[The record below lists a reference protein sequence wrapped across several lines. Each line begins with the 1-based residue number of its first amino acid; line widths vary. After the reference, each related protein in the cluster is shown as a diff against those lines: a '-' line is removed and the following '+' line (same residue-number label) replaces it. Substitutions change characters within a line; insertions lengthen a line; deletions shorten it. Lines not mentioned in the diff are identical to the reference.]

1 MRNILASLMVMLLS
15 AICQAQPTQTNI
27 YADNIMIVFDA
38 SGSMGY
44 AMSQS
49 DRRSRL
55 PIAQKALKQV
65 LQKIPDN
72 SNIGL
77 FVFGDIKNDNPVQ
90 IGPKDLHTLNSAIDA
105 IRTGGGTPLGAYMQR
120 ASNQLLEQRQKNL
133 GYGRYKLLV
142 VTDGEATDGDLMQRV
157 AREVIKRNL
166 SLEVIGV
173 AMSGNHTLSS
183 TCTVYRAAN
192 DEESLNRAMAAA
204 VAETKAVPASGT
216 NESDFDLIQGLSDE
230 QARSIIGSLGN
241 TENQP
246 LFEAP
251 KVVSIEPTPSSIADS
266 SGTSPAAAPAISGAM
281 ILFIVIGAILVI
293 IIIITLINAA
303 SRY

>member
-15 AICQAQPTQTNI
+15 VICQAQPIQTNI

-44 AMSQS
+44 AMSHT
-49 DRRSRL
+49 DKRPRL

-77 FVFGDIKNDNPVQ
+77 FVFGDIRNDNPVQ
-90 IGPKDLHTLNSAIDA
+90 IGPKDLNTLNSAIDA
-105 IRTGGGTPLGAYMQR
+105 IRTGGGTPLGSYMQR

-192 DEESLNRAMAAA
+192 DEESLNRAMAA
-204 VAETKAVPASGT
+204 VAETKAVPASDT
-216 NESDFDLIQGLSDE
+216 NESDFDIIQGLSDE
-230 QARSIIGSLGN
+230 QIRGIIGSLGN

-251 KVVSIEPTPSSIADS
+251 KIVAADSAPPSSVDS
-266 SGTSPAAAPAISGAM
+266 SSVQSSSTALNEPI
-281 ILFIVIGAILVI
+281 IIFIVLGVILLLVLAA
-293 IIIITLINAA
+293 TLISAA
-303 SRY
+303 IR

>member
-1 MRNILASLMVMLLS
+1 MKNILASLMVMFLTV
-15 AICQAQPTQTNI
+15 ICQSQPIKTNI
-27 YADNIMIVFDA
+27 YADNIIIVFDA
-38 SGSMGY
+38 SGSMDR

-49 DRRSRL
+49 DKRPRL

-65 LQKIPDN
+65 LQNIPDN

-90 IGPKDLHTLNSAIDA
+90 IGPKDLYALNSAIDT
-105 IRTGGGTPLGAYMQR
+105 IRAGGGTPLGAYMQK

-142 VTDGEATDGDLMQRV
+142 VTDGEAGDGDLMQRV
-157 AREVIKRNL
+157 AKEVIKRNL

-173 AMSGNHTLSS
+173 AMDSNHTLSS

-192 DEESLNRAMAAA
+192 NEESLNRAMAAA
-204 VAETKAVPASGT
+204 VAETKAIPASDT

-230 QARSIIGSLGN
+230 QVRSIIVSLGN

-251 KVVSIEPTPSSIADS
+251 KIVAVDSSPPSSAAS
-266 SGTSPAAAPAISGAM
+266 SGPK
-281 ILFIVIGAILVI
+281 IVIVLGVILLIVI
-293 IIIITLINAA
+293 IVIIITLIRAGF
-303 SRY
+303 

>member
-1 MRNILASLMVMLLS
+1 MRNILASLMVMFLS
-15 AICQAQPTQTNI
+15 VICQAQPTQTNI

-44 AMSQS
+44 AMSQTDS
-49 DRRSRL
+49 RERL

-77 FVFGDIKNDNPVQ
+77 FVFGNIKNDNPVQ
-90 IGPKDLHTLNSAIDA
+90 IGPKDLTRLNSAIDA
-105 IRTGGGTPLGAYMQR
+105 IRTGGNTPLGAYMQR

-142 VTDGEATDGDLMQRV
+142 VTDGEATDGDLMQKV
-157 AREVIKRNL
+157 AREVIRRNL

-173 AMSGNHTLSS
+173 AMTGNHTLSN

-204 VAETKAVPASGT
+204 VAETKAIPASGT
-216 NESDFDLIQGLSDE
+216 NESDFDIIQGLSDE
-230 QARSIIGSLGN
+230 QSRGIIGSLGN

-251 KVVSIEPTPSSIADS
+251 KVVAVDSAPSPSVDSNATSATPSS
-266 SGTSPAAAPAISGAM
+266 AASNGPMIIFIVLGV
-281 ILFIVIGAILVI
+281 ILFIVIV
-293 IIIITLINAA
+293 ITLISAA
-303 SRY
+303 SR

>member
-1 MRNILASLMVMLLS
+1 MRNILASLMVVFLS

-44 AMSQS
+44 AMSQA
-49 DRRSRL
+49 DNRERL

-77 FVFGDIKNDNPVQ
+77 FVFGNIKNDNPVQ
-90 IGPKDLHTLNSAIDA
+90 IGPKDLARLNSAIDA
-105 IRTGGGTPLGAYMQR
+105 IRTGGNTPLGAYMQR

-157 AREVIKRNL
+157 AREVIRRNL

-173 AMSGNHTLSS
+173 AMTGNHTLSS

-216 NESDFDLIQGLSDE
+216 NESDFDIIQCLSDE
-230 QARSIIGSLGN
+230 QSRGIINSLGN

-251 KVVSIEPTPSSIADS
+251 KVVAVDSAPSPLVDSNTTSAMPSSASS
-266 SGTSPAAAPAISGAM
+266 SGPTI
-281 ILFIVIGAILVI
+281 IFIVLGVILLIVIAII
-293 IIIITLINAA
+293 SAA
-303 SRY
+303 SR